1 MASKEDQFIKQ
12 LLSAIQEMGGGHVFE
27 IEDEE
32 ILSALL
38 KENNDQLA
46 TALTQ
51 RLPSGSIRIER
62 TTTADRTIAAVHLQ
76 GVPMPFISD
85 EDGLGVFLIG
95 FAAGLT
101 FMERV
106 EAGDASG

>member
-1 MASKEDQFIKQ
+1 MANKEIKE
-12 LLSAIQEMGGGHVFE
+12 LLAMIQEMGGGHVFE
-27 IEDEE
+27 IDNEE

-38 KENNDQLA
+38 QENNDQLA
-46 TALTQ
+46 KALTQ

-62 TTTADRTIAAVHLQ
+62 QTTADSTIAAVHLQ

-85 EDGLGVFLIG
+85 EEGLGVFLIG

-106 EAGDASG
+106 QAGDVGD